1 MLIASK
7 PGKTTL
13 AKDKIALVR
22 CEYCNI
28 EREVHFLSNYKKAEH
43 PCKSCS
49 TTKQLTGKTYSPSHR
64 KAISKAIRKQ
74 GWRYQSGYKQIIVDE
89 EHPRTKPRKNGKY
102 IMEHILVM
110 EKELGRFLE
119 SHAIIHHI
127 DEDKLNNHPSN
138 LYLCSGTTITESR
151 QIHQAVHASAEKLA
165 IDLLKKG
172 LVEFKEGQYVL
183 SSRLATIAAS
193 IL

>member
-13 AKDKIALVR
+13 AKDRIALVR
-22 CEYCNI
+22 CERCNI
-28 EREVHFLSNYKKAEH
+28 EREVHFLSNYKKTEH

-49 TTKQLTGKTYSPSHR
+49 TTKQLTGKTYSESHR

-74 GWRYQSGYKQIIVDE
+74 GWRYQSGYKQVIVDE
-89 EHPRTKPRKNGKY
+89 EHPRAKPRKNGKY

-119 SHAIIHHI
+119 PHEIVHHI
-127 DEDKLNNHPSN
+127 DEDKLNNHPDN
-138 LYLCSGTTITESR
+138 LFLCSGETATESR
-151 QIHQAVHASAEKLA
+151 QLHNAIHQSAEALT
-165 IDLLKKG
+165 IELLKKG
-172 LVEFKEGQYVL
+172 LVEFREGKYVMTET
-183 SSRLATIAAS
+183 LATLAAS